1 MIFVNPFFVNPFT
14 IWANLALKSGE
25 AMLEAAEA
33 AIARP
38 EVAQPAAP
46 PMVEFHEADAPPP
59 KAKAR
64 PKAKVHSKA
73 KGKKRRTRR

>member
-1 MIFVNPFFVNPFT
+1 MIFVNPFLVNPFA
-14 IWANLALKSGE
+14 IWTNFALQSGE

-33 AIARP
+33 AIARS
-38 EVAQPAAP
+38 EGAP
-46 PMVEFHEADAPPP
+46 PAPSVVEIDDSDAPPP

-73 KGKKRRTRR
+73 KGKKRRTKR